1 MEIETFSLSKT
12 YDNGKQALRP
22 IDISFRGPG
31 IFSIIGLNGAGK
43 TTLVRI
49 LATQLTPTSGTATV
63 GGFDI
68 LRDTPRVREI
78 IACVP
83 QEARA
88 VPPWLTPLQT
98 VSSYLMWR
106 GYTYR
111 ESRQMALEALGRVGL
126 SDEVR
131 VKNRMLSGGMKRK
144 VLVACAI
151 ASEAEVLFLDEPTT
165 GLDHISR
172 KDLWSILRDISRERT
187 IVLTTH
193 YLDEAESLSR
203 SIAVMSHGR
212 LLALGGSMDDLR
224 SMMKHPVSIR
234 VYGPPRPR

>member
-151 ASEAEVLFLDEPTT
+151 ASEARSSSLMSPQ
-165 GLDHISR
+165 R
-172 KDLWSILRDISRERT
+172 A
-187 IVLTTH
+187 LTT
-193 YLDEAESLSR
+193 YP
-203 SIAVMSHGR
+203 GR
-212 LLALGGSMDDLR
+212 TSGQ
-224 SMMKHPVSIR
+224 
-234 VYGPPRPR
+234 Y